1 MSKILLIDD
10 EVGIRK
16 LLSISLRSEGYDVII
31 AENGKRG
38 IELFEQELPSIV
50 LTDIQMPEADGISV
64 LKRIKQIK
72 PETEVIVITGHG
84 DMKLAVKALQL
95 DASDFIAKPV
105 SEEVLSVALKR
116 AEEKLKIKKRL
127 KNYTYD
133 LEKAAKEKTREL
145 AKSYKEMEALCDIT
159 RGISEKKSLGEAFD
173 SIIDQVKNI
182 LSFEEIVPLIL
193 NEEKSGFVKVDGYR
207 QLNAEDREDLA
218 STIAL
223 MHHPMNIDELS
234 VKGYSWL
241 KSFDI
246 YKSLS
251 LVPIVKEDNVIGV
264 VILLASKHIVFSGKD
279 LRFLY
284 LTLSQVAGI
293 IRRIAL
299 NNEKM
304 KELENKV
311 KMFSGYGGIIGKDHK
326 MRQLY
331 KLISD
336 IAPTDATVLIQGESG
351 SGKELV
357 AKAVHL
363 HSYRKDN
370 PFIVVNCS
378 AYPQTLFES
387 ELFGHEKGAFTGATH
402 RKIGRF
408 ESADKG
414 TLFLDEIGEI
424 PLMSQVKLLR
434 FLQFQKFERLGG
446 TETIKVDIR
455 IIAATNKDLKD
466 EVENGNFRED
476 LYYRLNVIPINVPP
490 LRVRRN
496 DISLLV
502 EHFLKRLNSRGDKK
516 IKGISS
522 ETMNTLMCYNWP
534 GNVREL
540 ENIIEHA
547 FILTKNEFI
556 TKQSLP
562 LNMRLV
568 VNKEENISSFQEN
581 ERKFLARVL
590 EEYRWNKLQVAKK
603 LNISRSTLYAKL
615 KKYNIHSTNKR
626 ERINFHK

>member
-1 MSKILLIDD
+1 MLKILLIDD
-10 EVGIRK
+10 EEGIRK
-16 LLSISLRSEGYDVII
+16 LLSISLRSEGYDVIT
-31 AENGKRG
+31 AENGKHG
-38 IELFEQELPSIV
+38 IELFEQEAPSIV
-50 LTDIQMPEADGISV
+50 LTDIEMPEIDGIDV
-64 LKRIKQIK
+64 LRRIKKIN
-72 PETEVIVITGHG
+72 PETEVIVITGYG
-84 DMKLAVKALQL
+84 DMKLAVKSLQL
-95 DASDFIAKPV
+95 EASDFITKPI

-116 AEEKLKIKKRL
+116 AEEKLKIKQRL

-133 LEKAAKEKTREL
+133 LEKAVKEKTREL
-145 AKSYKEMEALCDIT
+145 EKSYKEMESIYDIT
-159 RGISEKKSLGEAFD
+159 RRISEKKSLGEAFD
-173 SIIDQVKNI
+173 FITDRTKNI
-182 LSFEEIVPLIL
+182 LSFEEIVPLVL
-193 NEEKSGFVKVDGYR
+193 NEEKSGFVKADGYR
-207 QLNAEDREDLA
+207 HLDTEDRERLVSAIA
-218 STIAL
+218 SIR
-223 MHHPMNIDELS
+223 HPINIDELS
-234 VKGYSWL
+234 ARGYAWL
-241 KSFDI
+241 KNFDS

-251 LVPIVKEDNVIGV
+251 VVPIIKEEDVIGG
-264 VILLASKHIVFSGKD
+264 VILLGSAHTVFSGKD

-284 LTLSQVAGI
+284 LMLSQVAGI

-311 KMFSGYGGIIGKDHK
+311 KMFSGYGGIIGRDHK

-363 HSYRKDN
+363 HSYRKDK
-370 PFIVVNCS
+370 PFVVVNCS

-446 TETIKVDIR
+446 IETIKVDIR
-455 IIAATNKDLKD
+455 IIVATNKDLKK

-476 LYYRLNVIPINVPP
+476 LYYRLNVIPINIPP

-502 EHFLKRLNSRGDKK
+502 EHFLKRLNSRGNKK
-516 IKGISS
+516 VKGISS
-522 ETMNTLMCYNWP
+522 EAMDILMRYNWP

-540 ENIIEHA
+540 ENIVEHA

-556 TKQSLP
+556 SEQSFP
-562 LNMRLV
+562 LNIRFV
-568 VNKEENISSFQEN
+568 VNNEEKIGSFQEN
-581 ERKFLARVL
+581 ERKFLTRVL

-615 KKYNIHSTNKR
+615 KKYNIHSANNR
-626 ERINFHK
+626 